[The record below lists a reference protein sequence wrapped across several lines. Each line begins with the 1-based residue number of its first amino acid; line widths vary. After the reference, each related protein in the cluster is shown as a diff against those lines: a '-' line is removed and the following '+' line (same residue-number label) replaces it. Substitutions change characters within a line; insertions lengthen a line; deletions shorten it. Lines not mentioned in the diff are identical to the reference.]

1 MTKRRYPMILILLA
15 SLLMAH
21 CSGTE
26 EEKHD
31 QDTSNNQDIL
41 NNEVTAKMEVTD
53 MSSEE
58 DMTTS
63 QEESNEIVLVDMKGE
78 QTGEEVMQED
88 SIQVDF
94 LHEDSEHS
102 DSMTEESKVEEM
114 ITAETIEEMIIP
126 EYMSAESGGITFS
139 WLIDG
144 DDIKIKVAAPTTGW
158 VAAGLKP
165 SKGMLD
171 ANMLIGYVK
180 GDVVTIRDDFAI
192 NAFSHKSDISLG
204 GEDNIAD
211 ADGSE
216 EAGVTT
222 ISFTIPLNSGDS
234 FDQTL
239 TAGEKITVILAYGPN
254 GEDNFTKKHAG
265 VGVVEI
271 SL

>member
-114 ITAETIEEMIIP
+114 ITAETIEEMIRPRAAKKGLKLNIECAPGVP
-126 EYMSAESGGITFS
+126 EVIKADEAKMQQVLINLLDNAVKYTESGGITLRIS
-139 WLIDG
+139 CQ
-144 DDIKIKVAAPTTGW
+144 
-158 VAAGLKP
+158 
-165 SKGMLD
+165 SS
-171 ANMLIGYVK
+171 
-180 GDVVTIRDDFAI
+180 VV
-192 NAFSHKSDISLG
+192 NH
-204 GEDNIAD
+204 
-211 ADGSE
+211 
-216 EAGVTT
+216 
-222 ISFTIPLNSGDS
+222 
-234 FDQTL
+234 Q
-239 TAGEKITVILAYGPN
+239 
-254 GEDNFTKKHAG
+254 
-265 VGVVEI
+265 
-271 SL
+271 